1 MENSNVILEVK
12 DLTVAFGGRTVVD
25 NISYRL
31 VRGKTLGIVGESGSG
46 KSVSSLALMGLLPK
60 QATVTG
66 TALLAPISLTEK
78 TEQGRIRL
86 HSDDSVRETD
96 IRLHSDDSVS
106 EKNIRP
112 HSDDS
117 VSETSIR
124 LHSDDSV
131 SKTDIRLHS
140 DDSVR
145 ETSIRL
151 HSDDSVREKNI
162 RLHSDDSVRETSIR
176 PHSDDSVRATSINLL
191 ALGEEQMRAVRGQ
204 RISMIFQEPMTSL
217 NPVQKCGE
225 QVLEMMNSLTPN
237 PSPKK
242 RGEQKARVIELFREV
257 LLPRPEKIFDSY
269 PHELSGGQKQRV
281 MIAMA
286 LVNEPDILIADEPTT
301 ALDVTVQKTILDLLR
316 QLQRRH
322 GTSILFITHDL
333 GVISQIAD
341 DILVMYRGKVVEHGP
356 AADILHH
363 PRQPYTQGLLACRPP
378 LDDKPRRL
386 PTVEDY
392 LNGASQ
398 ANLSSQA
405 SPSSQASQASQ
416 AGIPL
421 LSVHDLSV
429 TYTLKRNLFGRPLQ
443 TLKGVDGVSFDIH
456 EGETLGLVGESGCG
470 KTTLG
475 RALLRLIDHSAGSVS
490 YRGTPLDRLSH
501 REMQAL
507 RPKLQIIF
515 QDPYS
520 SLNPRITIGDAIAE
534 PLKVHHK
541 TLTEQSE
548 EIRNNILRTNSVH
561 SVRDIK
567 SVRNISESVRELMQQ
582 VGLDPDWYS
591 RYPHELSGG
600 QRQRVCIARALI
612 LQPELVVCDESVSAL
627 DVSVQAQVLNLLND
641 LKEQYRFTYLFIT
654 HDLSVVHYMADRI
667 LVMQKGKVVESGTPD
682 DLFRRPQTDYTKT
695 LIEAIPH
702 IS

>member
-25 NISYRL
+25 NISYTLR
-31 VRGKTLGIVGESGSG
+31 RGTTLGIVGESGSG
-46 KSVSSLALMGLLPK
+46 KSVSSLALMGLLPR

-66 TALLAPISLTEK
+66 TALLSQS
-78 TEQGRIRL
+78 EQK
-86 HSDDSVRETD
+86 E
-96 IRLHSDDSVS
+96 
-106 EKNIRP
+106 P
-112 HSDDS
+112 
-117 VSETSIR
+117 SETLSFS
-124 LHSDDSV
+124 SDG
-131 SKTDIRLHS
+131 S
-140 DDSVR
+140 DCTKKV
-145 ETSIRL
+145 
-151 HSDDSVREKNI
+151 
-162 RLHSDDSVRETSIR
+162 
-176 PHSDDSVRATSINLL
+176 NLL
-191 ALGEEQMRAVRGQ
+191 ELGEEQMRAVRGQ

-217 NPVQKCGE
+217 NPVQKCGA
-225 QVLEMMNSLTPN
+225 QVLEMMRAHLNSELRTPN
-237 PSPKK
+237 SELKN
-242 RGEQKARVIELFREV
+242 RVIELFREV

-341 DILVMYRGKVVEHGP
+341 DILVMYRGHVVEHGP

-378 LDDKPRRL
+378 LEGKPRRL
-386 PTVEDY
+386 PTVEEY
-392 LNGASQ
+392 LNSSEVGARRSECEVRSAELCDAS
-398 ANLSSQA
+398 ANSDFRPPTSAL
-405 SPSSQASQASQ
+405 
-416 AGIPL
+416 I
-421 LSVHDLSV
+421 SVKDLTV
-429 TYTLKRNLFGRPLQ
+429 EYTLKRNLFGRPLQ

-520 SLNPRITIGDAIAE
+520 SLNPRITIGDAISE
-534 PLKVHHK
+534 PLQVHRVESGKWKV
-541 TLTEQSE
+541 ESE
-548 EIRNNILRTNSVH
+548 ESLNTQHLTLNTEH
-561 SVRDIK
+561 STLPTKERVCA
-567 SVRNISESVRELMQQ
+567 LMQQ

-695 LIEAIPH
+695 LIEAIPR